1 MKFGIFE
8 HRYIYIYIYIYTKN
22 TKFHHIDHIDH
33 IDETQLHAKTCL
45 DQQIKRRILSA
56 QLAEQERVSV
66 PLKSMCINILYE
78 LPHGST
84 S

>member
-8 HRYIYIYIYIYTKN
+8 HRYI
-22 TKFHHIDHIDH
+22 
-33 IDETQLHAKTCL
+33 DETQLHAKTCQ
-45 DQQIKRRILSA
+45 DQQIKGRILSA

-66 PLKSMCINILYE
+66 PLKYMCINILYE